1 MDARIQAE
9 VDWERDMA
17 GSFSTREQFFDSLFD
32 IADFWT
38 DTVDEHV
45 YRDFLE
51 RLYNRITVRH
61 GAMLYELR
69 DLADTV
75 APDREDGVGD
85 GVAASRRPTTLRRV
99 RDSSPAKISA
109 QVALVGAAPAE
120 SEQLK
125 RALEVADTHAKHVL
139 DTLDSVGEPE
149 LKFLL
154 PRPNDTGATP
164 SFSVA
169 SQLTAFDTA
178 FAQNASAD
186 EIAQACAFALERV
199 ERSADELRERCVAE
213 QQDIARA
220 LDRQHGKRPEIEA
233 ELEATTQKLADA
245 SDRNGKIRRV
255 IKQRYAA
262 IQFVHREA
270 TLANAAS
277 DGDVARALLGE
288 LERHRDSICV
298 PPGPSRNQQPSPNP
312 EVLEAINKASAG
324 RQANGRVRK
333 PLLPTRATF
342 PFDTGQS
349 FMATVTD
356 CENPSDIE
364 GHLEAEHWNQMVL
377 ETKRDMQE
385 TEERFNRIVHTHK
398 IEEIRHVWRME
409 QRELGVAH
417 RRALEIHA
425 RKRHKVENQLA
436 RKQQLEIMRPT
447 ELVAADVVKLMQ
459 RRDAL
464 IEAGSKIDEFQQF
477 QLAHLDEQFERATL
491 LRHEHDRRTL
501 EQAARV
507 LMQSPPHLMH
517 FDTLDHRESHK
528 LAVALDSPDK
538 IAGALAQRRL
548 SDASNDAADSGNL
561 ETLQPAADR
570 SVNEPSVP
578 SVSFTTR
585 APKSLETAHNL
596 MQPLLGGGTPFPAD
610 LGVDGKQCGGNRGA
624 EHRAQK
630 TAKREVQIA
639 PQVATPMDSTNA
651 NQDDF
656 ADLYS
661 SARLSSFKTHKN
673 SPLYAAS
680 TARNRTT
687 PRVFG
692 TQCQGS
698 AHHPLTPYYTCRRT
712 SRLPPSVDDI
722 SRVSSLS
729 GLSAGVFETCQP
741 DGQGPL
747 GLVEGSA
754 IEHIAAHTSRST
766 MLTLSNQLL
775 VHKRERKGES
785 NVKERTLPLPPHSHE
800 HESMP
805 SALDRMMNDPV
816 SSDIDAGDGA
826 PHPEQGH
833 AGLECVASATPL
845 SSIKRDS
852 TRPMQSSDTPER
864 AGDAFWKAKF
874 RHQARLR
881 AMWNW
886 SKPSQGTTT
895 AEREDE
901 RTNTIQ
907 PKLTPRPPIL
917 SRSSRASTKRK
928 VQRLVRL
935 SQPCEPEPERVVLRF
950 PVVDRLPSSEST
962 RAHGEDDNDDA
973 TQAQDDT
980 KEEDAAIADGARNER
995 VVAND
1000 GVQAS
1005 SFGADPAPEMEQV
1018 TKEHATEV
1026 SEVEAADASDD
1037 GVRTSEAASSAPEPK
1052 PNSSEQV
1059 GETAN
1064 FTHDEGVGVLSARPT
1079 APSCEETRKE
1089 EAVTAL
1095 SGIPR
1100 HVRVR
1105 RFGTGNLINA
1115 LLG

>member
-1 MDARIQAE
+1 
-9 VDWERDMA
+9 MA

-38 DTVDEHV
+38 DTVDEPV

-51 RLYNRITVRH
+51 RLYDRITVRH

-69 DLADTV
+69 ELADTV

-85 GVAASRRPTTLRRV
+85 GVASSRRPTTLRRV

-149 LKFLL
+149 LRLSL
-154 PRPNDTGATP
+154 PLPNDTGASP
-164 SFSVA
+164 GFSVA

-199 ERSADELRERCVAE
+199 ERSADELQERCVAE
-213 QQDIARA
+213 QQDIARV

-245 SDRNGKIRRV
+245 SGRNGKIRRV

-277 DGDVARALLGE
+277 DGDAARALLGE
-288 LERHRDSICV
+288 LEKRRDSIRV
-298 PPGPSRNQQPSPNP
+298 PPGPSRHQQPSPNP
-312 EVLEAINKASAG
+312 DVLEAINKASAG

-342 PFDTGQS
+342 PFDTGQN
-349 FMATVTD
+349 FTATVTD

-385 TEERFNRIVHTHK
+385 TEERFNRLVHTHD

-447 ELVAADVVKLMQ
+447 DLVAADVVKLMQ

-507 LMQSPPHLMH
+507 LMQPRPHLVH

-528 LAVALDSPDK
+528 IAATLNSPDK
-538 IAGALAQRRL
+538 IAGALSQHRL
-548 SDASNDAADSGNL
+548 SDASNDAADSGKL
-561 ETLQPAADR
+561 EPLQAAADR

-578 SVSFTTR
+578 SVSFPTR
-585 APKSLETAHNL
+585 APKSLETAHSL

-624 EHRAQK
+624 EHREHK
-630 TAKREVQIA
+630 PMKREVKIA

-651 NQDDF
+651 KQDDF

-680 TARNRTT
+680 TACNRTT

-692 TQCQGS
+692 TQSQGS
-698 AHHPLTPYYTCRRT
+698 AHHPLTPYYTCRRA
-712 SRLPPSVDDI
+712 SRLPPSVDGM

-729 GLSAGVFETCQP
+729 GLSAGVVFETSQL
-741 DGQGPL
+741 DGQGPP

-754 IEHIAAHTSRST
+754 IEHIAAHTSRSNA
-766 MLTLSNQLL
+766 LTVSNQLL
-775 VHKRERKGES
+775 AHKRDRKGES
-785 NVKERTLPLPPHSHE
+785 NAKERTLPLPPHGHE
-800 HESMP
+800 HESIL
-805 SALDRMMNDPV
+805 SALDRMMDDPV
-816 SSDIDAGDGA
+816 SSDVDAGDGA

-833 AGLECVASATPL
+833 LECVASATPL
-845 SSIKRDS
+845 SPIKRDS
-852 TRPMQSSDTPER
+852 TFPMQSSDTPER
-864 AGDAFWKAKF
+864 AGDTFWKAKF

-895 AEREDE
+895 DEPEAERTD
-901 RTNTIQ
+901 TIQ

-935 SQPCEPEPERVVLRF
+935 SQPCEPEPVRVVLRV

-962 RAHGEDDNDDA
+962 RARSGDDNDDV
-973 TQAQDDT
+973 AQDGT
-980 KEEDAAIADGARNER
+980 REEDAAIADAARIEHD
-995 VVAND
+995 VAND
-1000 GVQAS
+1000 DVQAS
-1005 SFGADPAPEMEQV
+1005 SFDADPAPEMEQV
-1018 TKEHATEV
+1018 TKEHATEI

-1037 GVRTSEAASSAPEPK
+1037 GVRTSEAASSAPEHK
-1052 PNSSEQV
+1052 PNSSEQG
-1059 GETAN
+1059 GETAD
-1064 FTHDEGVGVLSARPT
+1064 FTHDERVGALSAHPT
-1079 APSCEETRKE
+1079 APSSEETRKE

-1095 SGIPR
+1095 TGIPR

-1105 RFGTGNLINA
+1105 RFGTGNLMNA